1 MPRLSQETI
10 ALIGVMVAVIGV
22 GVALGALILTTTG
35 GIHDE
40 IQAVRAEARADRE
53 ASERRAA
60 ANREAFDRRL
70 AADREALD
78 RRLTADREASEKRLE
93 ASERRLEAF
102 DRRLAADRE
111 ASERRLADF
120 EKQII
125 RLTERQGTLGGLVEG
140 LRDRQPTAAGSNDS
154 PG

>member
-10 ALIGVMVAVIGV
+10 ALIGVLVAVIGV

-35 GIHDE
+35 GLREE
-40 IQAVRAEARADRE
+40 IQAVRAEAHADRE

-60 ANREAFDRRL
+60 ADREASERRL
-70 AADREALD
+70 AADR
-78 RRLTADREASEKRLE
+78 E

-102 DRRLAADRE
+102 ERRMAADRE

-125 RLTERQGTLGGLVEG
+125 RLTEQQGTLGGLVEG
-140 LRDRQPTAAGSNDS
+140 LRHRQLTATGSNDP

>member
-10 ALIGVMVAVIGV
+10 ALIGVLVAVIGV

-35 GIHDE
+35 GLRE
-40 IQAVRAEARADRE
+40 EVQAIRAEARADRE

-60 ANREAFDRRL
+60 ADREAF
-70 AADREALD
+70 
-78 RRLTADREASEKRLE
+78 
-93 ASERRLEAF
+93 ERRM
-102 DRRLAADRE
+102 AADRE
-111 ASERRLADF
+111 ASERRMADF

-125 RLTERQGTLGGLVEG
+125 RLTEQQGTLGGLVEG
-140 LRDRQPTAAGSNDS
+140 LRHRQLTATGSNDP

>member
-10 ALIGVMVAVIGV
+10 AVIGV

-35 GIHDE
+35 GLREE
-40 IQAVRAEARADRE
+40 IQAVRAEAHADRE

-60 ANREAFDRRL
+60 ADR
-70 AADREALD
+70 
-78 RRLTADREASEKRLE
+78 E

-102 DRRLAADRE
+102 ERRMAADREASERRATADRE

-125 RLTERQGTLGGLVEG
+125 RLTEQQGTLGGLVEG
-140 LRDRQPTAAGSNDS
+140 LRHRQLTATGPNDP

>member
-10 ALIGVMVAVIGV
+10 AVIGV

-35 GIHDE
+35 GLREE
-40 IQAVRAEARADRE
+40 IQAVRAEAHADRE

-60 ANREAFDRRL
+60 ADR
-70 AADREALD
+70 
-78 RRLTADREASEKRLE
+78 E

-102 DRRLAADRE
+102 ERRMAADRE

-125 RLTERQGTLGGLVEG
+125 RLTEQQGTLGGLVEG
-140 LRDRQPTAAGSNDS
+140 LRHRQLTATGSNDP

>member
-10 ALIGVMVAVIGV
+10 AVIGV

-35 GIHDE
+35 GLREE
-40 IQAVRAEARADRE
+40 IQAVRAEAHADRE

-60 ANREAFDRRL
+60 A
-70 AADREALD
+70 
-78 RRLTADREASEKRLE
+78 DREASERRTAADRE

-102 DRRLAADRE
+102 ERRMAADRE

-125 RLTERQGTLGGLVEG
+125 RLTEQQGTLGGLVEG
-140 LRDRQPTAAGSNDS
+140 LRHRQLTATGSNDP

>member
-10 ALIGVMVAVIGV
+10 AVIGV

-35 GIHDE
+35 GLREE
-40 IQAVRAEARADRE
+40 IQAVRAEAHADRE

-60 ANREAFDRRL
+60 ADREASERRL
-70 AADREALD
+70 AADR
-78 RRLTADREASEKRLE
+78 E

-102 DRRLAADRE
+102 ERRLAADRE

-125 RLTERQGTLGGLVEG
+125 RLTEQQGTLGGLVEG
-140 LRDRQPTAAGSNDS
+140 LRHRQLTATGSNDP

>member
-10 ALIGVMVAVIGV
+10 ALIGVLVAVIGV

-35 GIHDE
+35 GLREE
-40 IQAVRAEARADRE
+40 IQAVRAEARTDREAFERRTAAIREESERRLEAFERRMAADRE
-53 ASERRAA
+53 ASERRA
-60 ANREAFDRRL
+60 
-70 AADREALD
+70 
-78 RRLTADREASEKRLE
+78 T
-93 ASERRLEAF
+93 
-102 DRRLAADRE
+102 ADRE

-125 RLTERQGTLGGLVEG
+125 RLTEQQGTLGGLVEG
-140 LRDRQPTAAGSNDS
+140 LRHRQLTATGSNDP

>member
-10 ALIGVMVAVIGV
+10 AVIGI

-35 GIHDE
+35 GLREE
-40 IQAVRAEARADRE
+40 IRAVRAEAHADRE

-60 ANREAFDRRL
+60 A
-70 AADREALD
+70 
-78 RRLTADREASEKRLE
+78 DREASE
-93 ASERRLEAF
+93 RRA
-102 DRRLAADRE
+102 AADRE
-111 ASERRLADF
+111 ASERRAAADREASERRAADF

-125 RLTERQGTLGGLVEG
+125 RLTEQQGTLGGLVEG
-140 LRDRQPTAAGSNDS
+140 LRHRQLTAAGSNDP

>member
-40 IQAVRAEARADRE
+40 IQAIRAEAH
-53 ASERRAA
+53 
-60 ANREAFDRRL
+60 
-70 AADREALD
+70 ADREALE
-78 RRLTADREASEKRLE
+78 RRTDANREALERRTDANREALEKRLVADREAL
-93 ASERRLEAF
+93 

>member
-10 ALIGVMVAVIGV
+10 ALIGVLVAVIGV

-35 GIHDE
+35 GLREE
-40 IQAVRAEARADRE
+40 IQAVRAEAHADRE

-60 ANREAFDRRL
+60 A
-70 AADREALD
+70 DREASE
-78 RRLTADREASEKRLE
+78 RRAAADREASE
-93 ASERRLEAF
+93 
-102 DRRLAADRE
+102 RRLAADRE
-111 ASERRLADF
+111 ASERRLEAFERRMAADREASERRMADF

-125 RLTERQGTLGGLVEG
+125 RLTEQQGTLGGLVEG
-140 LRDRQPTAAGSNDS
+140 LRHRQLTATGPNDP

>member
-10 ALIGVMVAVIGV
+10 AVIGV

-35 GIHDE
+35 GLREE
-40 IQAVRAEARADRE
+40 IQAVRAEARTDREAFERRTDAIRE

-60 ANREAFDRRL
+60 A
-70 AADREALD
+70 
-78 RRLTADREASEKRLE
+78 DREASE
-93 ASERRLEAF
+93 RRM
-102 DRRLAADRE
+102 AADRE
-111 ASERRLADF
+111 ASERRMADF

-125 RLTERQGTLGGLVEG
+125 RLTEQQGTLGGLVEG
-140 LRDRQPTAAGSNDS
+140 LRHRQLTATGSNDP

>member
-10 ALIGVMVAVIGV
+10 AVIGV

-35 GIHDE
+35 GLREE
-40 IQAVRAEARADRE
+40 IQAVRAEAHADR
-53 ASERRAA
+53 
-60 ANREAFDRRL
+60 
-70 AADREALD
+70 
-78 RRLTADREASEKRLE
+78 E

-102 DRRLAADRE
+102 ERRMAADRE
-111 ASERRLADF
+111 ASERRMADF

-125 RLTERQGTLGGLVEG
+125 RLTEQQGTLGDLVEG
-140 LRDRQPTAAGSNDS
+140 LRHRQLTATGSNDP